1 MSKIKYYMMDMEEA
15 VVDAIEGGAECIED
29 VYAYVGTVLP
39 FYDKAFVKKLFD
51 EFFGDY
57 CEDMNFKYGEG

>member
-1 MSKIKYYMMDMEEA
+1 MSKIKNYMMAMEEA

-39 FYDKAFVKKLFD
+39 FYNKAFVKKLFD
-51 EFFGDY
+51 EFFSA
-57 CEDMNFKYGEG
+57 FTIT